1 MSIVAS
7 ILDGVQNRNDKNENE
22 FTFHRKMNVINT
34 YYLCVGR
41 QHCPPLGV
49 PHREPHDACGS
60 LKRCCVI
67 VELRLRNERILR
79 SDGGGCPYESK

>member
-22 FTFHRKMNVINT
+22 CTFYRKMNVINT

-49 PHREPHDACGS
+49 PHRDPKFRVNNCMT
-60 LKRCCVI
+60 
-67 VELRLRNERILR
+67 
-79 SDGGGCPYESK
+79 